1 MLSASDTLPP
11 VGEAFLAAV
20 NDVEMLE
27 TATGSSDAVQWSS
40 AALLPISVSQG
51 SSEKRPPASTRSSS
65 NMYEP
70 RSNIASVVRAS
81 EVGLL
86 SLLQEIDKVLVTPT
100 SVRHRSNVREKL
112 YQDPV
117 VQQGS
122 VVRDRSPARQPSQLA
137 VPSSG
142 MFKNPP
148 VSDLE
153 DVNQSSCTSAVVEV
167 SGVVHAAS
175 VIPAASVHQVSSSGF
190 APAPRVGVHW
200 GSEVC

>member
-1 MLSASDTLPP
+1 
-11 VGEAFLAAV
+11 
-20 NDVEMLE
+20 
-27 TATGSSDAVQWSS
+27 
-40 AALLPISVSQG
+40 
-51 SSEKRPPASTRSSS
+51 
-65 NMYEP
+65 MYEP

-153 DVNQSSCTSAVVEV
+153 DVNQSSCASTVVEV
-167 SGVVHAAS
+167 TGVVHAAS

-200 GSEVC
+200 GSEVCEWSSPPPKRLSGNFHEGEVVDGDRLSSKDDYGEATFRASLFGAGP